1 MANTLFLS
9 EAGQAPA
16 IQPVE
21 AISELGK
28 FFENLWN
35 GIVAAI
41 PTILF
46 AIVVLIVGMLVTKL
60 CLMFVSKGLD
70 RLQKSKHNSI
80 DETVTRF
87 VKQVVKIV
95 LYGSYARGTFDA
107 ESDID
112 IAAIVK
118 GEREE
123 LQRKLREVWVLSSDL
138 ELEYETILSPT
149 VIPYEEFEK
158 YRNAL
163 PYYRNIEEEGI
174 DIVE

>member
-1 MANTLFLS
+1 MCSQN
-9 EAGQAPA
+9 
-16 IQPVE
+16 
-21 AISELGK
+21 ELNVLLK
-28 FFENLWN
+28 E
-35 GIVAAI
+35 IAAI
-41 PTILF
+41 YRKVFGDDI
-46 AIVVLIVGMLVTKL
+46 
-60 CLMFVSKGLD
+60 
-70 RLQKSKHNSI
+70 
-80 DETVTRF
+80 
-87 VKQVVKIV
+87 VKIV

-158 YRNAL
+158 YRNVL

>member
-1 MANTLFLS
+1 MYSQN
-9 EAGQAPA
+9 
-16 IQPVE
+16 
-21 AISELGK
+21 ELDVLLK
-28 FFENLWN
+28 E
-35 GIVAAI
+35 IAAI
-41 PTILF
+41 YRKVFGEDI
-46 AIVVLIVGMLVTKL
+46 
-60 CLMFVSKGLD
+60 
-70 RLQKSKHNSI
+70 
-80 DETVTRF
+80 
-87 VKQVVKIV
+87 VKIV

-158 YRNAL
+158 YRNDI

>member
-1 MANTLFLS
+1 MCSQN
-9 EAGQAPA
+9 
-16 IQPVE
+16 
-21 AISELGK
+21 ELNVLLK
-28 FFENLWN
+28 E
-35 GIVAAI
+35 IAAI
-41 PTILF
+41 YRKVFGDDI
-46 AIVVLIVGMLVTKL
+46 
-60 CLMFVSKGLD
+60 
-70 RLQKSKHNSI
+70 
-80 DETVTRF
+80 
-87 VKQVVKIV
+87 VKIV

-158 YRNAL
+158 YRNDI

-174 DIVE
+174 RIVA

>member
-1 MANTLFLS
+1 MR
-9 EAGQAPA
+9 
-16 IQPVE
+16 IQE
-21 AISELGK
+21 GREGEESMCSKNELDVLLK
-28 FFENLWN
+28 E
-35 GIVAAI
+35 IAAI
-41 PTILF
+41 YRKVFGDDI
-46 AIVVLIVGMLVTKL
+46 
-60 CLMFVSKGLD
+60 
-70 RLQKSKHNSI
+70 
-80 DETVTRF
+80 
-87 VKQVVKIV
+87 VKIV

-112 IAAIVK
+112 IVAIVK

-123 LQRKLREVWVLSSDL
+123 LQRKLREVWILSSNL

-158 YRNAL
+158 YRNVL

>member
-1 MANTLFLS
+1 MCSQN
-9 EAGQAPA
+9 
-16 IQPVE
+16 
-21 AISELGK
+21 ELNVLLK
-28 FFENLWN
+28 E
-35 GIVAAI
+35 IAAI
-41 PTILF
+41 YRKVFGDDI
-46 AIVVLIVGMLVTKL
+46 
-60 CLMFVSKGLD
+60 
-70 RLQKSKHNSI
+70 
-80 DETVTRF
+80 
-87 VKQVVKIV
+87 VKIV

-138 ELEYETILSPT
+138 ELEYETILSLT

-158 YRNAL
+158 YRDAL
-163 PYYRNIEEEGI
+163 PYYRNIDKEGI